1 MKMAKIID
9 LPTLRKLTEHD
20 QRELLIQLLET
31 REKLTNVL
39 ELFSNKE
46 MTTDLRQRLLD
57 ELETVN
63 SMLTMPM
70 KCYGHI
76 SEKNDG
82 VQLSQRYPDVKQP
95 LKESP

>member
-1 MKMAKIID
+1 VKGKINMAKIID

-20 QRELLIQLLET
+20 QQELLIQLLET

-39 ELFSNKE
+39 DLSFNKE

-63 SMLTMPM
+63 SILTNAGEVLRSAYIR
-70 KCYGHI
+70 K
-76 SEKNDG
+76 
-82 VQLSQRYPDVKQP
+82 R
-95 LKESP
+95 